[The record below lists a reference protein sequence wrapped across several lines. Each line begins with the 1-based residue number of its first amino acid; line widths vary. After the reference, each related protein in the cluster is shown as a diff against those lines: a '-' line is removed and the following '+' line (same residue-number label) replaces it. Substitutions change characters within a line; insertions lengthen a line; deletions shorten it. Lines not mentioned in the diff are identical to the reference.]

1 MIYSRHEALDRLLN
15 AYRRFYTVTRF
26 DGGTPP
32 EAAGPDAEDRIREA
46 AHLVPD
52 LPAGPMSLRAVCE
65 YYERTGQHLL
75 LRQNEIWAARQEEFI
90 FLFEVPELT
99 PERFG
104 ICRDFAYEKGM
115 AMAHIGPEHMYTY
128 ISPVF
133 VCDTVTAAARRELE
147 KCRIYK
153 TFRFSLHGWM
163 DFHAAC
169 YDASQGVLYFNKA
182 GTCMKESLEEVLLL
196 GRKARKGLSRFFL

>member
-1 MIYSRHEALDRLLN
+1 MSYSRHEALNRLID
-15 AYRRFYTVTRF
+15 ACRHSYTVTHF
-26 DGGTPP
+26 DGPP
-32 EAAGPDAEDRIREA
+32 PSDPDVEGRIREA
-46 AHLVPD
+46 GRLVPD
-52 LPAGPMSLRAVCE
+52 LPDGPISLRAVCE

-75 LRQNEIWAARQEEFI
+75 LRQNEVWAAKQEEFL
-90 FLFEVPELT
+90 FLFDVPELT
-99 PERFG
+99 PEGFR

-115 AMAHIGPEHMYTY
+115 AMAHIGPDHMYTY

-133 VCDTVTAAARRELE
+133 VCDTVTAAARHELE

-182 GTCMKESLEEVLLL
+182 GTCMKESLEEVLLP
-196 GRKARKGLSRFFL
+196 GKKARKGLSRFFL